1 MGKLIW
7 HELSRYIS
15 LAASTCVWAI
25 FFRKFFWDFVGGIL
39 RDPGGIHYLIAY
51 SFVGRT
57 PASVYLLPSLS
68 ESLSSKTMT
77 ITFGLVIIA
86 LEWPLVTVD
95 RIPFHRLIP
104 IKIFLL
110 ILQAAIAAL
119 LYQEHKYEAALS
131 SGDLYFF
138 PSETHLKEDNGIER
152 DGQILVSQE
161 PSVATTGQPDPFA
174 PPYSLNLY
182 VGDLALDDED
192 DTAEYVVLLNKYC
205 VVPHHFL
212 LVTKEF
218 RPQTSPLLP
227 SDLVH
232 IYQLLLAA
240 RRANKSLIAFYNCGV
255 NSGASQP
262 HKHVQFIEVERDGP
276 PLEKIT
282 RNLKIEASGRPFAF
296 QSLPYA
302 NHIFRLPALSL
313 DSTPAELR
321 QTLFPPF
328 HSLLDLV
335 ISTVRHD
342 PGYPSG
348 SPSYNV
354 ILTLEHMHLIPRRY
368 ETYTIPGTDTV
379 IHVNSLGYAG
389 MMLVKNHSDLEEIKK
404 VGPAEILRGVGV
416 ESVHDL
422 QVSGSLLETDCS

>member
-1 MGKLIW
+1 MQPSEI
-7 HELSRYIS
+7 IS
-15 LAASTCVWAI
+15 S
-25 FFRKFFWDFVGGIL
+25 
-39 RDPGGIHYLIAY
+39 
-51 SFVGRT
+51 
-57 PASVYLLPSLS
+57 
-68 ESLSSKTMT
+68 
-77 ITFGLVIIA
+77 
-86 LEWPLVTVD
+86 
-95 RIPFHRLIP
+95 IPD
-104 IKIFLL
+104 
-110 ILQAAIAAL
+110 
-119 LYQEHKYEAALS
+119 KYEAALS

-138 PSETHLKEDNGIER
+138 PSETHLKEDNGIEFEIR
-152 DGQILVSQE
+152 VCCIAEETGAERWSDIG
-161 PSVATTGQPDPFA
+161 VARTECCDYGTTGSICA
-174 PPYSLNLY
+174 SLSLNLY
-182 VGDLALDDED
+182 VGDLALDDD
-192 DTAEYVVLLNKYC
+192 RHGRLNKYC
-205 VVPHHFL
+205 VVPHHFCWQSF
-212 LVTKEF
+212 VRK
-218 RPQTSPLLP
+218 PPLLP

-282 RNLKIEASGRPFAF
+282 RNLKIEASGLILISLPTRRPFAF

-313 DSTPAELR
+313 DSTPANSGNAVSS
-321 QTLFPPF
+321 F

-368 ETYTIPGTDTV
+368 ETYTIPGTDT
-379 IHVNSLGYAG
+379 
-389 MMLVKNHSDLEEIKK
+389 NHSDLEEIKK

>member
-1 MGKLIW
+1 MGSRSRSLLQQLIFGSCIPNLTYVIAGPW
-7 HELSRYIS
+7 K
-15 LAASTCVWAI
+15 STSSNQHCT
-25 FFRKFFWDFVGGIL
+25 FRRFTDIVSM
-39 RDPGGIHYLIAY
+39 H
-51 SFVGRT
+51 
-57 PASVYLLPSLS
+57 PS
-68 ESLSSKTMT
+68 EILSS
-77 ITFGLVIIA
+77 
-86 LEWPLVTVD
+86 
-95 RIPFHRLIP
+95 IPN
-104 IKIFLL
+104 
-110 ILQAAIAAL
+110 
-119 LYQEHKYEAALS
+119 KYEVALS

-138 PSETHLKEDNGIER
+138 PSETHLKEDIGIEFEIRVCPALQKKPEQR
-152 DGQILVSQE
+152 DGQILVSHE
-161 PSVATTGQPDPFA
+161 SSAATTGQSDPFA
-174 PPYSLNLY
+174 PPYAPNLH
-182 VGDLALDDED
+182 VGDLALDDEG
-192 DTAEYVVLLNKYC
+192 DTVEYVVLLNKYC

-218 RPQTSPLLP
+218 HPQTSPLLP
-227 SDLVH
+227 SDVVQ

-240 RRANKSLIAFYNCGV
+240 RRANKSLIAFYNCGI

-296 QSLPYA
+296 QALPYA

-313 DSTPAELR
+313 DSTPAQLR
-321 QTLFPPF
+321 ETLFPPF

-335 ISTVRHD
+335 ISTVRLD
-342 PGYPSG
+342 PNYPSG

-354 ILTLEHMHLIPRRY
+354 IFTLEHMHLIPRRY

-389 MMLVKNHSDLEEIKK
+389 MMLVKSHSDLEEIKK

-422 QVSGSLLETDCS
+422 QVSGSFLETDSS